1 MSTILVI
8 EDDRE
13 VRVLIQ
19 SLLERQ
25 GHKVLLAEDGIQG
38 MEAFASSAPDIV
50 ITDLYM
56 PRRQGIEAIKKIRQ
70 IDADTKILAISGGG
84 NCSLETLQKQAKSA
98 GATETLKKP
107 FTPSD
112 LLSAVNRFI

>member
-8 EDDRE
+8 EDDME

-25 GHKVLLAEDGIQG
+25 GHEVFLAEDGIQG

-56 PRRQGIEAIKKIRQ
+56 PRMKGIETIKKIRQ

-84 NCSLETLQKQAKSA
+84 SSSLETLLKQAKSA

-107 FTPSD
+107 FIPSD
-112 LLSAVNRFI
+112 LFSFVNRFI